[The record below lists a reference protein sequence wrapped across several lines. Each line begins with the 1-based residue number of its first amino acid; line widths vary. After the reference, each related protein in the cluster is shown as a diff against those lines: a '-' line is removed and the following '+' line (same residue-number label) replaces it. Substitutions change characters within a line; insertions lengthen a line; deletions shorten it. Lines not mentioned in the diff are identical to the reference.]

1 MASQEFPDFFPELVR
16 AGVRVNACSLNQLE
30 LYGAAFP
37 GTEVGLR
44 FNPGLGSGGTGK
56 TNVGGSDSSFGI
68 WHEQVPEVQALLA
81 KYKLKAVRIHTHIGS
96 GSDPAVWQ
104 RVSGMSLDLCRKF
117 PDVHTL
123 NLGGGKEENPRRDKE
138 VPTTHHWA
146 HLMLQV
152 TRRPTLPEERAGLP
166 HVGRCHPSPK
176 VSPRDPSGKEHGAEV
191 GNVCHVSKA
200 HNLGHVSGTREE
212 ITMAIWLLECQKP
225 QLRRPWPSF

>member
-1 MASQEFPDFFPELVR
+1 LASQEFPDFFPELVR

-56 TNVGGSDSSFGI
+56 TNVGGPDSSFGI

-123 NLGGGKEENPRRDKE
+123 NLGGGYKVARMAYEKGTDLGLIGAPVVDGFTAFAKETGRKVRC
-138 VPTTHHWA
+138 
-146 HLMLQV
+146 V
-152 TRRPTLPEERAGLP
+152 TPDSWGLP
-166 HVGRCHPSPK
+166 PF
-176 VSPRDPSGKEHGAEV
+176 PRSSRACTHLICASAAPHD
-191 GNVCHVSKA
+191 
-200 HNLGHVSGTREE
+200 
-212 ITMAIWLLECQKP
+212 
-225 QLRRPWPSF
+225 